1 MRTYDTLTEAIRDL
15 KKRGF
20 TEDFNLRPHC
30 LQCKSRDLHVHPEDF
45 TVEEFYRFEGMSNP
59 DDNSVLFAISSDDG
73 IKGTLVD
80 AYGVYAD
87 NLTPEMSVR
96 LKLRHDN

>member
-1 MRTYDTLTEAIRDL
+1 MRTYDTLSEAIRDL
-15 KKRGF
+15 RKRGF

-30 LQCKSRDLHVHPEDF
+30 LQCTSRDLHVHPEDF
-45 TVEEFYRFEGMSNP
+45 TVEEFYRFEGMSDP
-59 DDNSVLFAISSDDG
+59 DDNSVLFAISSIEG
-73 IKGTLVD
+73 FKGTLVD

-87 NLTPEMSVR
+87 NLTPEMTVR